1 LKVQTVEELGIAI
14 ETEAPIP
21 KLIDQILD
29 LQTTYAKEPA
39 LPQNIERLQLL
50 QKLRD
55 LLVIDCNPQFG
66 KPPHV
71 YTILGDFSRG
81 VGGAP
86 RVGWCR
92 LADPIRSPSAQRGMY
107 VVLLFAEGGE
117 SCFLSIN
124 QGTENISRQIL
135 RSRVELM
142 RGLIGT
148 ENLSK
153 MELAIDLKTGPGRG
167 RNYENGHV
175 CGFKYSKDSLPS
187 QEALIADV
195 NQLLQLLA
203 TLYDNEE
210 TIMSINRT
218 QDDSVDNSET
228 DAKMEHLAKALN
240 WTVQRTSEIVKSLK
254 GSKKQIILGGPPGTG
269 KTHSAE
275 ILAEFFV
282 KDSSHVKIVQFHPS
296 YGYEDFMEGLRPVAI
311 PAGGFEFR
319 RVPGVIPTL
328 ASLIDGDSDGPG
340 DGETRVLIIDEINR
354 ANISRVF
361 GELMYLLEYRN
372 KSIQLM
378 LADEEFSLPENLII
392 IGTMN
397 TADRSTRSLDIA
409 MRRRFRFFELLPDV
423 GILKK
428 FYNGEPKNELS
439 DELFTGFESLNKKLL
454 SDLDKHFTIGHSY
467 FMTDTINKAQM
478 RNIWD
483 QEIFPLIEEYFFDQ
497 EDRISEY
504 SINTFWPSV

>member
-1 LKVQTVEELGIAI
+1 MATLPE
-14 ETEAPIP
+14 
-21 KLIDQILD
+21 LIDQIMD
-29 LQTTYAKEPA
+29 LQTNYAKDSS
-39 LPQNIERLQLL
+39 LPQNMERLQLL
-50 QKLRD
+50 QKLKD
-55 LLVIDCNPQFG
+55 LLVSNCNSKYGQPSQT
-66 KPPHV
+66 
-71 YTILGDFSRG
+71 YTIFGDFSRG
-81 VGGAP
+81 QTFVP
-86 RVGWCR
+86 RVPWCR
-92 LADPIRSPSAQRGMY
+92 LADPLHSPSAQRGIY
-107 VVLLFAEGGE
+107 IVLLFSEGGE

-124 QGTENISRQIL
+124 QGTEKIGRQVLKSRI
-135 RSRVELM
+135 ETM
-142 RGLIGT
+142 RGMIGV
-148 ENLSK
+148 EILSK
-153 MELAIDLKTGPGRG
+153 MELAIDLKTIPGRG
-167 RNYENGHV
+167 RNYEHGHV

-187 QEALIADV
+187 QEALIADA
-195 NQLLQLLA
+195 NQLLQVLA

-210 TIMSINRT
+210 IIMDMNKT
-218 QDDSVDNSET
+218 QDDSVDDSET
-228 DAKMEHLAKALN
+228 DEKMQQLAKSLS
-240 WTVQRTSEIVKSLK
+240 WTVQRTSEIVQSLK

-282 KDSSHVKIVQFHPS
+282 KDSSHIKIVQFHPS

-311 PAGGFEFR
+311 PTGGFEFR
-319 RVPGVIPTL
+319 RVPGVVPTL

-340 DGETRVLIIDEINR
+340 DGEARVLIIDEINR

-409 MRRRFRFFELLPDV
+409 MRRRFSFFELLPDV
-423 GILKK
+423 DVLKK
-428 FYNGEPKNELS
+428 FYKSGPKNELG
-439 DELFTGFESLNKKLL
+439 DELFTGFENLNKKLL
-454 SDLDKHFTIGHSY
+454 GDLDKHFTIGHSY
-467 FMTDTINKAQM
+467 FMTDTMSKAQM
-478 RNIWD
+478 RNTWS

-504 SINTFWPSV
+504 GLNSFWPSV

>member
-1 LKVQTVEELGIAI
+1 MLE
-14 ETEAPIP
+14 
-21 KLIDQILD
+21 
-29 LQTTYAKEPA
+29 
-39 LPQNIERLQLL
+39 
-50 QKLRD
+50 KLRS
-55 LLVIDCNPQFG
+55 LLVTDCDSQYGQF
-66 KPPHV
+66 PNV
-71 YTILGDFSRG
+71 YTTFGDFSRG

-86 RVGWCR
+86 KVGWCR
-92 LADPIRSPSAQRGMY
+92 LADPIRSPSAQRGIY
-107 VVLLFAEGGE
+107 IVLLFGEGGE

-124 QGTENISRQIL
+124 QGTDKPRRHIL
-135 RSRVELM
+135 KSRVEIM
-142 RGLIGT
+142 RELIGT

-153 MELAIDLKTGPGRG
+153 MELTIDLKTGPGSNRG
-167 RNYENGHV
+167 RNYEHGHV
-175 CGFKYSKDSLPS
+175 CGFKYLKDSLPT
-187 QEALIADV
+187 QEALIADI

-210 TIMSINRT
+210 TIMSINEA
-218 QDDSVDNSET
+218 QDEPVDNTET
-228 DAKMEHLAKALN
+228 DGKVEQLAKALN
-240 WTVQRTSEIVKSLK
+240 WPVQRTSDIVQSLK

-282 KDSSHVKIVQFHPS
+282 KDSSYVKIVQFHPS

-328 ASLIDGDSDGPG
+328 ASLIDGDNDGPG

-409 MRRRFRFFELLPDV
+409 MRRRFSFFELLPDV
-423 GILKK
+423 DVLKK
-428 FYNGEPKNELS
+428 FYKSGPKNELG
-439 DELFTGFESLNKKLL
+439 DELFTGFENLNKKLL
-454 SDLDKHFTIGHSY
+454 GDLDKHFTIGHSY
-467 FMTDTINKAQM
+467 FMTDTMSKAQM
-478 RNIWD
+478 RNTWS

-504 SINTFWPSV
+504 SLNTFWPSV

>member
-1 LKVQTVEELGIAI
+1 MGE
-14 ETEAPIP
+14 
-21 KLIDQILD
+21 QILEVINQIMD
-29 LQTTYAKEPA
+29 LQTTYAKDSA

-50 QKLRD
+50 QKLRS
-55 LLVIDCNPQFG
+55 LLVADCDSRFG
-66 KPPHV
+66 QHPHV
-71 YTILGDFSRG
+71 YTTFGDFSRG

-92 LADPIRSPSAQRGMY
+92 LADPIRSPSAQRGIY
-107 VVLLFAEGGE
+107 IVLLFSEGGE

-124 QGTENISRQIL
+124 QGTENINHRVL
-135 RSRVELM
+135 KSRVDLM
-142 RGLIGT
+142 RKMIGT

-167 RNYENGHV
+167 RNYERGHV
-175 CGFKYSKDSLPS
+175 CGFKYLKDSLPT
-187 QEALIADV
+187 QEALIADI

-210 TIMSINRT
+210 TIMSTNEA
-218 QDDSVDNSET
+218 QDDSVDNAET
-228 DAKMEHLAKALN
+228 DGKMEQLAKALN
-240 WTVQRTSEIVKSLK
+240 WPVQRTSEIVQSLK

-269 KTHSAE
+269 KTYSAE

-311 PAGGFEFR
+311 PAGGFEFK

-328 ASLIDGDSDGPG
+328 ASLIDGDNNEPG

-378 LADEEFSLPENLII
+378 LANEEFSLPENLII

-409 MRRRFRFFELLPDV
+409 MRRRFSFFELLPDV
-423 GILKK
+423 EILKK
-428 FYNGEPKNELS
+428 FYKNGMKNELG
-439 DELFTGFESLNKKLL
+439 DELFTGFENLNKKLL
-454 SDLDKHFTIGHSY
+454 GDLDKHFTIGHSY
-467 FMTDTINKAQM
+467 FMTDTMNKAQM
-478 RNIWD
+478 RNTWS

-497 EDRISEY
+497 EDRISDY
-504 SINTFWPSV
+504 SLNAFWPSV

>member
-1 LKVQTVEELGIAI
+1 MEVIN
-14 ETEAPIP
+14 
-21 KLIDQILD
+21 QIMD
-29 LQTTYAKEPA
+29 LQTDYAKEPA
-39 LPQNIERLQLL
+39 LPQNVERLQLL
-50 QKLRD
+50 QKLSG
-55 LLVIDCNPQFG
+55 LLVTDCSSQFG
-66 KPPHV
+66 HHPQI
-71 YTILGDFSRG
+71 YTTFGDFSRG

-92 LADPIRSPSAQRGMY
+92 LADPIRSPSAQRGIY
-107 VVLLFAEGGE
+107 IVLLFSEGGE

-124 QGTENISRQIL
+124 QGTENIGRQIL
-135 RSRVELM
+135 KSRVELM
-142 RGLIGT
+142 RKMIGR
-148 ENLSK
+148 ENLNK

-167 RNYENGHV
+167 RNYEHGHV
-175 CGFKYSKDSLPS
+175 CGFKYLKDSLPT

-210 TIMSINRT
+210 TIMNMNKT
-218 QDDSVDNSET
+218 QDDSVGDPEA
-228 DAKMEHLAKALN
+228 DEKMKQLAKSLN
-240 WTVQRTSEIVKSLK
+240 WTVQQTSEIVQSLK

-311 PAGGFEFR
+311 QAGGFEFR

-328 ASLIDGDSDGPG
+328 ASLIDGDNDGPG

-409 MRRRFRFFELLPDV
+409 MRRRFSFFELLPDV
-423 GILKK
+423 DVLKK
-428 FYNGEPKNELS
+428 FYKSGPKNELG
-439 DELFTGFESLNKKLL
+439 DELFTGFENLNKKLL
-454 SDLDKHFTIGHSY
+454 GDLDKHFTIGHSY
-467 FMTDTINKAQM
+467 FMTDTMNKARM
-478 RNIWD
+478 RNTWS

-504 SINTFWPSV
+504 SLNTFWPSV

>member
-1 LKVQTVEELGIAI
+1 MDYQKSFERDPNLPRNIA
-14 ETEAPIP
+14 
-21 KLIDQILD
+21 
-29 LQTTYAKEPA
+29 
-39 LPQNIERLQLL
+39 RLELL
-50 QKLRD
+50 QELRD
-55 LLVIDCNPQFG
+55 VLLSSCHPHFG
-66 KPPHV
+66 QPPHA
-71 YTILGDFSRG
+71 YTAFGDFSRG

-86 RVGWCR
+86 RVAWCR
-92 LADPIRSPSAQRGMY
+92 LADPIRSASAQRGIY
-107 VVLLFAEGGE
+107 IVLLFSEGGE

-135 RSRVELM
+135 KARVELM
-142 RGLIGT
+142 REMIGT
-148 ENLSK
+148 ENLSN

-187 QEALIADV
+187 QEALITDV

-210 TIMSINRT
+210 TIMNTNKT
-218 QDDSVDNSET
+218 QDDSVDDTET
-228 DAKMEHLAKALN
+228 DEKIEQLAKALN
-240 WTVQRTSEIVKSLK
+240 WTVQRTSQIVQSLR
-254 GSKKQIILGGPPGTG
+254 GSKRQIILGGPPGTG

-275 ILAEFFV
+275 ILAKFFV

-311 PAGGFEFR
+311 PTGGFEFR
-319 RVPGVIPTL
+319 RVPGVVPTL
-328 ASLIDGDSDGPG
+328 SSLIDGDSDGPG

-397 TADRSTRSLDIA
+397 TADRSTRSLDLA

-423 GILKK
+423 EILEK
-428 FYNGEPKNELS
+428 FYKGEPKNELG
-439 DELFTGFESLNKKLL
+439 DELLTGFENLNKKLL

-467 FMTDTINKAQM
+467 FMTDTMNRAQM
-478 RNIWD
+478 NNIWS

-504 SINTFWPSV
+504 SLNTFWPSV

>member
-1 LKVQTVEELGIAI
+1 M
-14 ETEAPIP
+14 
-21 KLIDQILD
+21 
-29 LQTTYAKEPA
+29 LQ
-39 LPQNIERLQLL
+39 QL
-50 QKLRD
+50 RS
-55 LLVIDCNPQFG
+55 LLVTDCDSQFG
-66 KPPHV
+66 QLPHV
-71 YTILGDFSRG
+71 YTTFGDFSRG

-92 LADPIRSPSAQRGMY
+92 LADPIRSPSAQRGIY
-107 VVLLFAEGGE
+107 IVLLFSEGGE

-135 RSRVELM
+135 KARVELM
-142 RGLIGT
+142 RGIIGI
-148 ENLSK
+148 ENLSN

-175 CGFKYSKDSLPS
+175 CGYKYSKDSLPS
-187 QEALIADV
+187 QESLITDV

-210 TIMSINRT
+210 TIMNMNKPH
-218 QDDSVDNSET
+218 DDSVNDSET
-228 DAKMEHLAKALN
+228 DEKMQQLAKSLS
-240 WTVQRTSEIVKSLK
+240 WTVQRTSEIVQSLK

-282 KDSSHVKIVQFHPS
+282 KDSSHIKIVQFHPS

-328 ASLIDGDSDGPG
+328 SSLIDGDSDGPG

-409 MRRRFRFFELLPDV
+409 MRRRFSFFELLPDV
-423 GILKK
+423 DVLKK
-428 FYNGEPKNELS
+428 FYKSGPKNELG
-439 DELFTGFESLNKKLL
+439 DELFTGFENLNKKLL
-454 SDLDKHFTIGHSY
+454 GDLDKHFTIGHSY
-467 FMTDTINKAQM
+467 FMTDTMNKAQM
-478 RNIWD
+478 RNTWS
-483 QEIFPLIEEYFFDQ
+483 QEIFPMIEEYFFDQ

-504 SINTFWPSV
+504 SLNTFWPSV